1 MKRKEEI
8 EELLV
13 VVDMV
18 NGFIKEGVMSSK
30 NIAHIIPRIKA
41 LVEKTKESNESNESQ
56 RSKSFKI
63 SKKARFM
70 KFIVNEESV

>member
-30 NIAHIIPRIKA
+30 NIEHIILINDILLNLRNG
-41 LVEKTKESNESNESQ
+41 V
-56 RSKSFKI
+56 
-63 SKKARFM
+63 
-70 KFIVNEESV
+70 

>member
-1 MKRKEEI
+1 MLKRKEKVNMKRKEEI

-30 NIAHIIPRIKA
+30 NIEHII
-41 LVEKTKESNESNESQ
+41 
-56 RSKSFKI
+56 
-63 SKKARFM
+63 
-70 KFIVNEESV
+70 